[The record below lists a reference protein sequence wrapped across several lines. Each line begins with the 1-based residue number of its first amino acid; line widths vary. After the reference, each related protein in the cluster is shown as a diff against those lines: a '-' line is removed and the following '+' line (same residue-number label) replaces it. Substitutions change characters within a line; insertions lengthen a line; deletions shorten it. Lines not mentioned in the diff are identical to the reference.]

1 MNESK
6 SHIKNITKVVAEIC
20 KQKNRLYP
28 PTALPV
34 TEKLFSIRSNI
45 VDLGNLYELNI
56 SSKSLIRKVLRKQNG
71 FKTKIKKKTGKKKLP
86 SMSGFI
92 ASSGCVTLSS
102 VCFFNLVEIIC
113 KRLIQRM

>member
-6 SHIKNITKVVAEIC
+6 SHIKNITKLVAEIY
-20 KQKNRLYP
+20 KQKNRLSP
-28 PTALPV
+28 PTALPI

-45 VDLGNLYELNI
+45 VDLDNLYELNFF
-56 SSKSLIRKVLRKQNG
+56 SKSLIRKVLRKQNG
-71 FKTKIKKKTGKKKLP
+71 FKTKIKKTGKKKLP

-92 ASSGCVTLSS
+92 ASLGCVTLST

>member
-71 FKTKIKKKTGKKKLP
+71 FKTKIKKKLP

-102 VCFFNLVEIIC
+102 V
-113 KRLIQRM
+113 

>member
-45 VDLGNLYELNI
+45 ADLGNLYELNI

-71 FKTKIKKKTGKKKLP
+71 FKTKIKKKNWKEKTTKYVR
-86 SMSGFI
+86 FH
-92 ASSGCVTLSS
+92 
-102 VCFFNLVEIIC
+102 C
-113 KRLIQRM
+113 KFRMRHIVLCLFL

>member
-6 SHIKNITKVVAEIC
+6 SHIRNITKVVAEIC
-20 KQKNRLYP
+20 KQKNSLYP

-71 FKTKIKKKTGKKKLP
+71 FKTKIKKKKLERKNYQVCQV
-86 SMSGFI
+86 SLQVQD
-92 ASSGCVTLSS
+92 ASHCPLFVSLT
-102 VCFFNLVEIIC
+102 
-113 KRLIQRM
+113 